1 MKRLLEAIDSV
12 PTVAVVTVFAA
23 AVLVMN
29 VGSIIVASVVP
40 EATAGTLVT
49 VLIINT
55 LLLLAIVVGNLD
67 RVGKR

>member
-67 RVGKR
+67 RGGKR

>member
-29 VGSIIVASVVP
+29 VGSIIVASD
-40 EATAGTLVT
+40 A
-49 VLIINT
+49 
-55 LLLLAIVVGNLD
+55 LLLRPYRNKALRRGLNARFHAPV
-67 RVGKR
+67 